1 MGKCPNASTGSRFQF
16 LIVLFTRNTSRYPFF
31 ASCP

>member
-1 MGKCPNASTGSRFQF
+1 LGCALYIRCALSIEKYG
-16 LIVLFTRNTSRYPFF
+16 TSRYPFF